1 MSPPSDHRSPSS
13 SLSLE
18 AFCAREVASFEEQG
32 LKRWMRPVVGPQG
45 PRLSLEGKSYENFSS
60 NDYLGLAAHP
70 TIQQRA
76 RETLDTYGTG
86 SGASPLITGCLEPM
100 RALQT
105 SLAQWKQCQATLIF
119 NSGYAA
125 ALGTLTA
132 LAGPQDILILDK
144 LCHACLIDAARMS
157 QATLRVFAHNH

>member
-1 MSPPSDHRSPSS
+1 MSPPSDHASPSS

-18 AFCAREVASFEEQG
+18 AFCAREVASFEAQG

-76 RETLDTYGTG
+76 RETWTLT
-86 SGASPLITGCLEPM
+86 EPG
-100 RALQT
+100 RALRHL
-105 SLAQWKQCQATLIF
+105 SAVAW
-119 NSGYAA
+119 S
-125 ALGTLTA
+125 
-132 LAGPQDILILDK
+132 P
-144 LCHACLIDAARMS
+144 
-157 QATLRVFAHNH
+157 